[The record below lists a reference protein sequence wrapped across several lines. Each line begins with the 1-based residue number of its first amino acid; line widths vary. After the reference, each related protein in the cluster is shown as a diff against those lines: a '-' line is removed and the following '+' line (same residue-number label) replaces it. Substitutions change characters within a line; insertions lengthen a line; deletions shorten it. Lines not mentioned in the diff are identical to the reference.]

1 MPIIS
6 DGEIRAAIKRIE
18 QSGKQETLVDGDGH
32 GTGRLILVLKPMP
45 TRVTADWMAQQW
57 RDGKRVKKKIG
68 SYPSMSLAAA
78 REIFVRD
85 FAKVIQKGRSI
96 KIATDAR
103 AGTVEDLF
111 GGYVAALKTAGKPS
125 WKETE
130 KGLNKIANTLG
141 RHRLAREI
149 DPEEIVELIRPI
161 YERGAR
167 SMADHVRSYVH
178 AAYSWG
184 MKSEHDYRNSS
195 PRRFRI
201 PFNPASAIPTEP
213 KVRGTRWLDETEFS
227 RLYWWLGCP
236 DVPVHPSYPRAI
248 QLIMLTGQRV
258 DEIARLHVDQ
268 WDAAEKII
276 DWSRTKNDQPH
287 AVPVPSLAAELI
299 VSIIPNEFGWYF
311 PSANDP
317 SRSVGHGSLYSFVWR
332 QRDRGVIPYAT
343 NRDLRRTF
351 KTLAGKAGLSKEIRD
366 RLQNHA
372 LQDVSSKSY
381 DRWNYMPEKRAAMK
395 KWDAYLRRLLTRKTF
410 KQAA

>member
-1 MPIIS
+1 MPTIA
-6 DGEIRAAIKRIE
+6 DGEIRSAIKRVE
-18 QSGKQETLVDGDGH
+18 QSAKQETLVDGDGH
-32 GTGRLILVLKPMP
+32 GTGRLIMILKPMP
-45 TRVTADWMAQQW
+45 TRVTADWMVQQW
-57 RDGKRVKKKIG
+57 RDKKRVKKKIG
-68 SYPSMSLAAA
+68 AYPAMSLANA
-78 REIFVRD
+78 REIFERD
-85 FAKVIQKGRSI
+85 FAKIIQKGRSI
-96 KIATDAR
+96 KIAVDTR
-103 AGTVEDLF
+103 PGTVADLF
-111 GGYVAALKTAGKPS
+111 AGYVAALKAAGKPS

-149 DPEEIVELIRPI
+149 EPEEIVEVIRPI

-167 SMADHVRSYVH
+167 AMADHVRSYVR

-184 MKSEHDYRNSS
+184 MKSEHDYRTKS
-195 PRRFRI
+195 PRRFHI

-213 KVRGTRWLDETEFS
+213 KVRGTRWLDEDEFA
-227 RLYWWLGCP
+227 RLYWWLDCP

-258 DEIARLHVDQ
+258 EEIARLHVDQ

-276 DWSRTKNDQPH
+276 DWSKTKNDQPH
-287 AVPVPSLAAELI
+287 AVPVPSLAIELI
-299 VSIIPNEFGWYF
+299 ESITPNEYGWYF
-311 PSANDP
+311 PSANDS
-317 SRSVGHGSLYSFVWR
+317 SRPVGHGSLYSFVWR

-351 KTLAGKAGLSKEIRD
+351 KTLTGKAGISKEMRD

-381 DRWNYMPEKRAAMK
+381 DRWNYMPQKRAAMK
-395 KWDAYLRRLLTRKTF
+395 KWDAYLRKVLARKSCNEAT
-410 KQAA
+410 